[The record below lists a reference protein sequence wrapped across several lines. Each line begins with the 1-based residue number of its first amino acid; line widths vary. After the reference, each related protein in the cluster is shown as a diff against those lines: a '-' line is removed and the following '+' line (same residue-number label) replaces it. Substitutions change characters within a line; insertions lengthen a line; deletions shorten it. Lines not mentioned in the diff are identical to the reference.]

1 MKQHHYLFDSL
12 DDLQRAC
19 LDLEEMNV
27 PHERLYVAHKSHLSL
42 EKRHLN
48 DIGEVGETDLIH
60 SGLRGVLVGLVASAC
75 AVSATWFALGHHEL
89 GGVITGFVGLVALG
103 FCTWVGGLVGASH
116 DNWRLSPY
124 HDQIEQG
131 KSLLLVDLAPE
142 QEMEVTRFM
151 AAIHREGRHTGES
164 SSHES
169 PLEGGWHL
177 HLRPFREVA

>member
-19 LDLEEMNV
+19 CDLEDMGV
-27 PHERLYVAHKSHLSL
+27 PCERLHVAHNNHLSL

-48 DIGEVGETDLIH
+48 GIGEVGETDLVH
-60 SGLRGVLVGLVASAC
+60 SGLRGLMFGVFASVLTGSVA
-75 AVSATWFALGHHEL
+75 WLMIGGHEL
-89 GGVITGFVGLVALG
+89 GGVITVFVTLMALG

-124 HDQIEQG
+124 HDQLVKG
-131 KSLLLVDLAPE
+131 KSLLLVDLPLE
-142 QEMEVTRFM
+142 QEPEVTRFM
-151 AAIHREGRHTGES
+151 AALHSEGHHTGES

-169 PLEGGWHL
+169 PLEGRWNL
-177 HLRPFREVA
+177 ELRETREVA